1 MDRDNR
7 INGGDIAEIIRSM
20 VCFATL
26 ALYYTDIYPMVYP
39 PLDAPVLFALARV
52 VVNFVLYPFMAILI
66 RHVIVCR
73 PIPRNKALAA
83 TIPWC
88 TVMWLLTVCY
98 NSLLDTGWAMYYPI
112 ASVWINNAILT
123 RGSRNPEENS
133 EKAAKKEHPSLRG
146 VVNKAQEKDVAGD
159 VNEPSPGERAVNRMK
174 QLARQYYDLK
184 KMIES
189 VDLDVIYSYFAA
201 GKITEEEYTE
211 IMAAYHRAEDEMRRI
226 YREHS
231 ELKAGLAWTTQKKQ
245 G

>member
-7 INGGDIAEIIRSM
+7 INRGDVAEIIRSAI
-20 VCFATL
+20 CFAVL

-39 PLDAPVLFALARV
+39 PLDAPILFALARV
-52 VVNFVLYPFMAILI
+52 LVNFILYPFMAILI

-83 TIPWC
+83 TISWC
-88 TVMWLLTVCY
+88 TVVWLLTLCY
-98 NSLLDTGWAMYYPI
+98 NSLLDTGWIMYYPV
-112 ASVWINNAILT
+112 ASAWINNAILT
-123 RGSRNPEENS
+123 GGKRYPDEGGEKSVKEE
-133 EKAAKKEHPSLRG
+133 
-146 VVNKAQEKDVAGD
+146 QEKVAD
-159 VNEPSPGERAVNRMK
+159 KQPLPGERAVERMK
-174 QLARQYYDLK
+174 QLAQQYYDLK
-184 KMIES
+184 KTVES
-189 VDLDVIYSYFAA
+189 VDLDVINSYFAA

-211 IMAAYHRAEDEMRRI
+211 IMAAYHRAEEEMRRI

>member
-1 MDRDNR
+1 MDHDNR
-7 INGGDIAEIIRSM
+7 VNKGDVAEIIRST

-26 ALYYTDIYPMVYP
+26 ALYYTDVYPMVYP
-39 PLDAPVLFALARV
+39 PLEAPVLFALARV
-52 VVNFVLYPFMAILI
+52 LVNFVLYPFMAILI

-83 TIPWC
+83 TISWC

-98 NSLLDTGWAMYYPI
+98 NSPLDTGWTMYYPI

-123 RGSRNPEENS
+123 GGKKEPDEGS
-133 EKAAKKEHPSLRG
+133 EKAVKREHPLLRKG
-146 VVNKAQEKDVAGD
+146 INKSQEKDVAENAD
-159 VNEPSPGERAVNRMK
+159 KPLPGERAVKRME

-184 KMIES
+184 KTVES

-201 GKITEEEYTE
+201 GKITEDEYTE
-211 IMAAYHRAEDEMRRI
+211 IMAAYHRAEEEMKRI
-226 YREHS
+226 YREYS
-231 ELKAGLAWTTQKKQ
+231 ELKAGLAWTTRKKQ